1 MRFLLGDR
9 VNILLNN
16 IIAKLIKWELTQ
28 ASVSYYITKKCGFI
42 TLMSLRFAVR
52 ILSQTVHAS
61 LFTLKTEQQK

>member
-9 VNILLNN
+9 VNIF
-16 IIAKLIKWELTQ
+16 IAKLIKWELTQ

-52 ILSQTVHAS
+52 ILSQTVHAP
-61 LFTLKTEQQK
+61 LFTLKIEQQK

>member
-9 VNILLNN
+9 VNILLN
-16 IIAKLIKWELTQ
+16 IAKLIKWELTQ

-61 LFTLKTEQQK
+61 LFTLKIEQQK